1 MDERDESAAA
11 RDEAVGAELEVA
23 ESIGRALLG
32 DPMHSAWSDP
42 RFVEWL
48 AADARERARRSWR
61 LSAAEQRARGEAMLA
76 RAQARRLR
84 VAQAGRAPIA
94 DVPNL
99 GAARR
104 AAVVELGIAAG
115 VGRELWDE
123 PAEAWVEVPNDA
135 PAGEYLALRI
145 VGDSMAP
152 LMHTGDT
159 VLVRRGG
166 EVQRDTVIVARHPDD
181 GYVCK
186 RVRRIRREA
195 IELASLAPGRPAIV
209 IPRDPRLIVGTV
221 MLVWCSHRQ

>member
-1 MDERDESAAA
+1 MDERDECAAA
-11 RDEAVGAELEVA
+11 RDEAVGAELEVT
-23 ESIGRALLG
+23 ESIGRAVLG
-32 DPMHSAWSDP
+32 DPMHPAWNDP
-42 RFVEWL
+42 RFLEWL
-48 AADARERARRSWR
+48 ASEAREAARRAWR
-61 LSAAEQRARGEAMLA
+61 VSSAERRVRGEAMMA

-84 VAQAGRAPIA
+84 VAQAGR
-94 DVPNL
+94 VPL
-99 GAARR
+99 VEGPGSGVGRR

-123 PAEAWVEVPNDA
+123 PSEAWVELPNEA
-135 PAGEYLALRI
+135 PNGEYLALRI

-166 EVQRDTVIVARHPDD
+166 DVQRETVVVARHPDD

-186 RVRRIRREA
+186 RVRRLRRDA
-195 IELASLAPGRPAIV
+195 IELTSLAPGRPAIV

-221 MLVWCSHRQ
+221 MLVWCAHRQ